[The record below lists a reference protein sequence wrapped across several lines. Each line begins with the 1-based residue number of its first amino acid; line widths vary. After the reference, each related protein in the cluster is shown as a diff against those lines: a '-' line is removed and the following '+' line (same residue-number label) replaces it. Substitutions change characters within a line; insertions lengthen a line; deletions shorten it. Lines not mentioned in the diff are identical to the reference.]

1 MPRFCCFLL
10 IAVSLAAVGCR
21 SFEENAGLF
30 PRLRDRLDP
39 DADHRQ
45 PYYRDG
51 DRHASAPAPTH
62 AIAPTYAVAPT
73 SGSCVPCGGGYT
85 SPIYGGGTTLG
96 GGYGYGS
103 SMPTMNGGGY
113 GYGNSMPTTGGSYG
127 IPTGYSSA
135 PSYSSGPVL
144 GTPVYPSGNGSPYQP
159 RRDDELPLP
168 GGYSQPGAVE
178 MGRGVA
184 PRPPGSLPT
193 GK

>member
-1 MPRFCCFLL
+1 MPRLCTLLL
-10 IAVSLAAVGCR
+10 ICVSLAAVGCR

-51 DRHASAPAPTH
+51 DRHASAPAPTP
-62 AIAPTYAVAPT
+62 AIAPTSA
-73 SGSCVPCGGGYT
+73 GCVPCGGYS
-85 SPIYGGGTTLG
+85 SPINPYGGMTLGTPTVVG
-96 GGYGYGS
+96 GGYGY
-103 SMPTMNGGGY
+103 SMPMV
-113 GYGNSMPTTGGSYG
+113 TGGYG
-127 IPTGYSSA
+127 IPTGYSSG

-144 GTPVYPSGNGSPYQP
+144 GTPIYPGGTGSPYQP

-178 MGRGVA
+178 MGRGTA
-184 PRPPGSLPT
+184 PKPPASLPT